1 MKPPRALFAFGVI
14 FALRPGCGP
23 FKPDKPDK
31 PETTE
36 VPKHCLVGSSE
47 CYDGCHTRQEGQV
60 CTSCCFDN
68 LILCGDGK
76 PYEFKK
82 CDSIEREAP

>member
-1 MKPPRALFAFGVI
+1 MKQSGALLAFGLV

-23 FKPDKPDK
+23 YK
-31 PETTE
+31 PEKSDKREHTE
-36 VPKHCLVGSSE
+36 LPKHCASGDSA
-47 CYDGCHTRQEGQV
+47 CYDGCHTRQEGQI

-76 PYEFKK
+76 PYDFKK
-82 CDSIEREAP
+82 CDTIERQP